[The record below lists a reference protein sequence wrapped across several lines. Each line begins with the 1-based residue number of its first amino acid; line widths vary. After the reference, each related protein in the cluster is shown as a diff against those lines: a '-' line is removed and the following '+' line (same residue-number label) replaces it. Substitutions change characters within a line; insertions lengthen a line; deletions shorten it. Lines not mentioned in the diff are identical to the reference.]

1 VRILLLSLLLAVMT
15 VAVHS
20 IGTNLAISSCK
31 GWLGSQA
38 TRTQMAITGVMGYLV
53 GFLLIVHFV
62 EAALWAVA
70 MLWWAEMPDFSTA
83 IYYSMTSYSTVGYGD
98 VLLPESTRL
107 LGPIESVLGVMMMG
121 WSTAVIVTVVQ
132 RLFSDPSHSL
142 PVPLEGTGPLIN
154 TPTKRAQQ
162 PAGPRGA

>member
-1 VRILLLSLLLAVMT
+1 MRLLLLSLVLAVMT

-20 IGTNLAISSCK
+20 IGTNIAICSCK
-31 GWLGSQA
+31 GWLRSKSP
-38 TRTQMAITGVMGYLV
+38 RSQMAITAVMSYLV

-70 MLWWAEMPDFSTA
+70 MLWWAGMPDLSTA
-83 IYYSMTSYSTVGYGD
+83 FYYSMTSYTTVGYGD

-132 RLFSDPSHSL
+132 RMFTDPVHSE
-142 PVPLEGTGPLIN
+142 PVPQEGPRSSIN
-154 TPTKRAQQ
+154 TPTKEPQR